1 MDHPVGKHDQ
11 PHGKTETKRALPR
24 GSASVGES
32 GPRRRVGVLS
42 FAAGGSE
49 RSESLGFALGQEIT
63 AALGRFRRLDVIT
76 GLSANSA
83 IPTCLVREHE
93 FRRMNL
99 DYLVDLTVSDNGQN
113 TEIDMRLLDLRGN
126 AQPIWRKSLDLA
138 DCGRHQI
145 DELVA
150 RHIVARIDPTI
161 PLIEGDLNRRNSYG
175 AIGFLRRAVPLMS
188 SLEREKFRRAGQL
201 IDFARAIDP
210 DDAEIVAWAARWQ
223 HFNITLGYGPHSQ
236 QESAKAGNLALRA
249 MTLNPENAEA
259 LGMYAHY
266 CAFIQK
272 EFDTAL
278 HYFDRSLRLNPS
290 LAFNWGLSG
299 PTYCY
304 IGEPKTALQHLDH
317 YRELAPFDP
326 YRSSFELFYAMAYL
340 FNEDY
345 ERAAMVGR
353 TGVAAFPDFVNG
365 YKPLVAALG
374 HLGRREE
381 AKPFVGRLLKLEPDF
396 TVERFAEVY
405 PIKKASDRKRYME
418 GLRQAGIPA
427 R

>member
-1 MDHPVGKHDQ
+1 VGKHDYQHAKTQ
-11 PHGKTETKRALPR
+11 PQHALPSA
-24 GSASVGES
+24 SASVGEA
-32 GPRRRVGVLS
+32 GPRRRIGVVS
-42 FAAGGSE
+42 FAVGGSE
-49 RSESLGFALGQEIT
+49 RSENLAFALGQEVA
-63 AALGRFRRLDVIT
+63 AALGRFRRLDVIA

-83 IPTCLVREHE
+83 ISACLVREHE

-126 AQPIWRKSLDLA
+126 AQPIWSKRVDLA
-138 DCGRHQI
+138 NWGLRQI

-150 RHIVARIDPTI
+150 THIVAHINPAI
-161 PLIEGDLNRRNSYG
+161 PPAESDWKRRNGYG

-259 LGMYAHY
+259 LGMYAHC
-266 CAFIQK
+266 CAFVQK

-290 LAFNWGLSG
+290 LAFNWGLRG

-353 TGVAAFPDFVNG
+353 GGVEAFPGFVNG
-365 YKPLVAALG
+365 YK
-374 HLGRREE
+374 HYFGR
-381 AKPFVGRLLKLEPDF
+381 F
-396 TVERFAEVY
+396 
-405 PIKKASDRKRYME
+405 
-418 GLRQAGIPA
+418 
-427 R
+427 